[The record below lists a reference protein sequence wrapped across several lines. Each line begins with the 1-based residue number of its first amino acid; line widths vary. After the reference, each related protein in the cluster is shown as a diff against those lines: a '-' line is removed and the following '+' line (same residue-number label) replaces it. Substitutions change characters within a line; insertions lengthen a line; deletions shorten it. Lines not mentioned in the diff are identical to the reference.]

1 MKDKILK
8 LISVTIILCMLITML
23 IPNFVKSATVVV
35 SNMTNTGRGIGNTSI
50 FTVKINGY
58 SNLYCVRGGAEIRT
72 GWQLND
78 GGVSLYTTTGAVV
91 TNSSAMQWLLDNMYL
106 TEGADSNTQKA
117 MRQNLIN
124 IMKKYNTYKDS
135 NGNSLLN
142 KKLNGNGI
150 NDEWITKAV
159 DDVIN
164 DKTTLFAVQ
173 QYAIWN
179 HVKNTYTSYY
189 NTMQNSD
196 GSYNAIP
203 GAKASRVHYTA
214 LYITLNELAAEA
226 QKNGYKSPNNSGRGF
241 DIKIEK
247 QSNTKATISS
257 DGKSVLAGPYK
268 LKNNHGLVTKSFSA
282 TINSDKADKV
292 ETVNAEGKGV
302 SVSESQGEFYVKV
315 TYNKGFAKGT
325 EYKIGINVGLSGY
338 RTFATLLDTPNAYH
352 QPLVTIR
359 KEAVNTSTKT
369 DITVKE
375 ELKGDYS
382 LILEKISSEGE
393 KISGVT
399 FKVKEG
405 SGEAKTYGPTDSN
418 GEVKVVTNKKI
429 EKEGID
435 EYTITE
441 VNVGK
446 NKLVKVQDEIK
457 LYVTKANVNG
467 KYVASKVSFEKD
479 KEVKE
484 KVVKLED
491 GTNATVTA
499 SVSGNTVKLIIP
511 NKPEDEPKEFDMAL
525 RKYIS
530 EVKRDGKTVEIADR
544 TPVINAS
551 SASEYLKNKTAG
563 YYHTKNPI
571 TVKPGDTVIY
581 TLRVY
586 NEGYIDGYAKEIT
599 DYLPAG
605 LEYIEDSQINKDNG
619 WTITKNEDGTATV
632 KTDKLKGELIPPAN
646 GGQGFLSYY
655 ADIQVGKDVKEPSF
669 SKEVTIECKV
679 KEDMQDNKLL
689 VNVAEIT
696 NYGYNDEQGNYIEAG
711 KDGVDIDSEENNVFR
726 KKDNIKNIDEYYE
739 NNVKPQD
746 KENKDNYKGEQDDDD
761 FERILVEPND
771 TPPGTPEIHKGV
783 KDILNQDSGYNGDEE
798 HDWVIQTSIPTGINK
813 FKKYIVTDTIH
824 ENLVFDEEKGIE
836 KVVVKI
842 GDKQLEKDK
851 DYQVTYNKETR
862 ELKISFIEGDFIAG
876 QSLKEGSIIEIRFKT
891 TFAKDE
897 QGNIKALNQ
906 EIPNQA
912 TLIYDNGSGKEEEK
926 KSEEPEVHTGAVAVY
941 KYNEETKVALEGA
954 KFKIATSK
962 ENAEKGI
969 FVKDVN
975 GKDIEEISNDKG
987 IATFTGLE
995 FGGDANAS
1003 EENKKSDGTYS
1014 YDFENAKKTYYIVET
1029 EAPEGFNK
1037 YEGVIE
1043 VEVSKNTTLT
1053 EIKNMKSVA
1062 NTPITPPGTP
1072 EIHKGVKDILNQDSG
1087 YNGDEE
1093 HDWVI
1098 QTSIPTGINKF
1109 KKYIVTDTIHENLVF
1124 DEEKGIEKVVV
1135 KIGDKQL
1142 EKDKDYQVTY
1152 NKETRELKISFIEG
1166 DFIAGQSLK
1175 EGSII
1180 EIRFKTTFAKDEQGN
1195 IKALNQEIPNQAT
1208 LIYDNGSGK
1217 EEEKKSEEPEVHTG
1231 AVAVYKYNEETKV
1244 ALEGAKFKI
1253 ATSKENAEKG
1263 IFVKDVNG
1271 KDIEEISN
1279 DKGIATFTGL
1289 EFGGDANASEENKKS
1304 DGTYSYDFEN
1314 AKKTYYIVETEA
1326 PEGFNKYEG
1335 VIEVEVSKNT
1345 TLTEIKNMKSVA
1357 NTPKGEFD
1365 LALRK
1370 YITKVIS
1377 KDSSENVVELENRI
1391 PNPNVDSLK
1400 DKTSTTASYIHS
1412 KNPVIVKVG
1421 DTIIYTLRVYNEG
1434 DIAGYAQEIVD
1445 HLPEGLEF
1453 VNDEFNSKY
1462 GWIIDE
1468 NDKSLRTIRTTYLS
1482 KQRNEK
1488 ENIISA
1494 FNKNTG
1500 ELSYKDIQVKC
1511 KVKDSVSESQKLTN
1525 IAEITKYIGKDGEET
1540 IDRDSKEEVKL
1551 PNDEELPNYKDDE
1564 ISKEYVPGQEDD
1576 DDFEKVIIEST
1587 PPEIHKG
1594 IKDILNQNSGYNGD
1608 EEHDWVI
1615 RTSIPAGINKF
1626 KKYIVTDTI
1635 HENLVFDEEK
1645 GIEKVVVKI
1654 GDKQLEKD
1662 KDYQVTYNKETRE
1675 LKISFIEGDF
1685 IAGQS
1690 LKEGSI
1696 IEIRF
1701 KTTFAKDEQ
1710 GNIKALNQEIPNQ
1723 ATLIYDN
1730 GSGKEEEK
1738 KSEEPEVHTGAVAV
1752 YKYNEETKVALEGA
1766 KFKIATSKE
1775 NAEKGIFVKDV
1786 NGKDIEEISNDK
1798 GIATFTGLEFG
1809 GDANAS
1815 EENKKSDGTY
1825 SYDFENAKKTYY
1837 IVETEAPEGFNKY
1850 EGVIEVEVSKNTTLT
1865 EIKNMKSI
1873 ANSPEEKDFDLALRK
1888 FITGVN
1894 DKEVTSR
1901 IPVFKIDEKGNY
1913 VYNHDK
1919 EPVLVANSNIVTYT
1933 LRVYNEG
1940 EVAGYAKE
1948 IKDNIPEGL
1957 EFMPDNELNKEY
1969 RWIMLDKYGK
1979 ETDNV
1984 ADSKYITTDYLSKEQ
1999 EKTAGSNLLKPF
2011 DEKAYE
2017 AGSIKEPDYK
2027 EVKVAFKVNMPDKSE
2042 EIIINKAEIS
2052 DEVDEN
2058 GNKVTDKD
2066 STPNEWID
2074 GEDDQDI
2081 EKIKIQYFDL
2091 ALRKWVTKA
2100 IVTENGIE
2108 TVHETGHKAEDDPEA
2123 VVKVDLKKS
2132 DINKVTVKFEY
2143 KIRIENQGKI
2153 AGYAKEISDYIPE
2166 GLKFVKED
2174 NPLWEEV
2181 EGKVVTDQLKDT
2193 LLGPGETAEVSILL
2207 TWINREDNMGLKV
2220 NVAEISKDY
2229 NEYGAKDIDSTPNNK
2244 VTGEDDIDDAT
2255 VLLSVTTGE
2264 GPVYVILTISILTIL
2279 AGGIFTIKRYVLD

>member
-23 IPNFVKSATVVV
+23 IPNFVKSATLVV

-571 TVKPGDTVIY
+571 TVKQGDTVIY

-836 KVVVKI
+836 KVIVKI

-851 DYQVTYNKETR
+851 DFQVTYNKETR

-876 QSLKEGSIIEIRFKT
+876 QSLEEGSIIEIRFKT

-1003 EENKKSDGTYS
+1003 EENKRSDGTYS
-1014 YDFENAKKTYYIVET
+1014 YDFENAKKTYYI
-1029 EAPEGFNK
+1029 
-1037 YEGVIE
+1037 I
-1043 VEVSKNTTLT
+1043 
-1053 EIKNMKSVA
+1053 
-1062 NTPITPPGTP
+1062 
-1072 EIHKGVKDILNQDSG
+1072 
-1087 YNGDEE
+1087 
-1093 HDWVI
+1093 
-1098 QTSIPTGINKF
+1098 
-1109 KKYIVTDTIHENLVF
+1109 
-1124 DEEKGIEKVVV
+1124 
-1135 KIGDKQL
+1135 
-1142 EKDKDYQVTY
+1142 
-1152 NKETRELKISFIEG
+1152 
-1166 DFIAGQSLK
+1166 
-1175 EGSII
+1175 
-1180 EIRFKTTFAKDEQGN
+1180 
-1195 IKALNQEIPNQAT
+1195 
-1208 LIYDNGSGK
+1208 
-1217 EEEKKSEEPEVHTG
+1217 
-1231 AVAVYKYNEETKV
+1231 
-1244 ALEGAKFKI
+1244 
-1253 ATSKENAEKG
+1253 
-1263 IFVKDVNG
+1263 
-1271 KDIEEISN
+1271 
-1279 DKGIATFTGL
+1279 
-1289 EFGGDANASEENKKS
+1289 
-1304 DGTYSYDFEN
+1304 
-1314 AKKTYYIVETEA
+1314 ETEA

-1400 DKTSTTASYIHS
+1400 DKTSTTASYLHS

-1421 DTIIYTLRVYNEG
+1421 DIIIYTLRVYNEG

-1645 GIEKVVVKI
+1645 GIEKVIVKI

-1662 KDYQVTYNKETRE
+1662 KDFQVTYNKETRE

-1690 LKEGSI
+1690 LEEGSI

-1815 EENKKSDGTY
+1815 EENKRSDGTY

-1837 IVETEAPEGFNKY
+1837 IIETEAPEGFNKY

-2100 IVTENGIE
+2100 IVTENGVE
-2108 TVHETGHKAEDDPEA
+2108 TIHETGHKAEDDPEA

-2193 LLGPGETAEVSILL
+2193 LLQPGETAEVSILL

-2229 NEYGAKDIDSTPNNK
+2229 NEYGAPDIDSTPNNK

-2264 GPVYVILTISILTIL
+2264 EPVYVILTISILTIL